1 MKEEKKA
8 SVAALVFGVI
18 IVAGII
24 ALYMGT
30 HIDLM
35 FHEPKDLMEL
45 IEEEGSP
52 KKGEYVSVGID
63 AAVDCYA
70 ETKHRI
76 NGIIP
81 AGTDMHYVL
90 WLDDGSFI
98 SIKVNGKKNIEKLD
112 KIVNETQRYVNG
124 NSDTLPAKY
133 ELSGVIST
141 MDSEIEDYYRQD
153 IRYWGIDESGYP
165 IYYVEIDET
174 QSKLSAWLMMGFFAL
189 IEVIC
194 VIALIKAIQEKKQ
207 EKLAAKAAA
216 MNAPIT
222 DENNNLYR

>member
-1 MKEEKKA
+1 MKEEKKS
-8 SVAALVFGVI
+8 SVGALVFAVI
-18 IVAGII
+18 IVTGII
-24 ALYMGT
+24 ALYIGT

-35 FHEPKDLMEL
+35 FHQPRDIMQV
-45 IEEEGSP
+45 IDEEGSP

-63 AAVDCYA
+63 AVVDCYA

-81 AGTDMHYVL
+81 AGTDMHYIL

-98 SIKVNGKKNIEKLD
+98 SLMVKGKKDIEKLD
-112 KIVNETQRYVNG
+112 KIMSETQRYING
-124 NSDTLPAKY
+124 TTDTLPAKY
-133 ELSGVIST
+133 KLSGVIST
-141 MDSEIEDYYRQD
+141 MDSEIEGYYRQD
-153 IRYWGIDESGYP
+153 IQYWGINESGYP
-165 IYYVEIDET
+165 IYYVQIDET
-174 QSKLSAWLMMGFFAL
+174 QSKLGAWLMMGFFAI

-194 VIALIKAIQEKKQ
+194 VASLISAIKEKNQ